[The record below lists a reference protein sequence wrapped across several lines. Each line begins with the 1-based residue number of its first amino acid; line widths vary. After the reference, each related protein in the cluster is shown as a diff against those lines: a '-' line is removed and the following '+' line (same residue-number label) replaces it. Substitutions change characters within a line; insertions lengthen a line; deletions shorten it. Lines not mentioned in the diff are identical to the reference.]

1 MKNSLQVLVGKEV
14 QIYPG
19 DSNKKRG
26 ILLEISEQGYL
37 FKITYYSGTDRNYEV
52 GKLHFI
58 GKNNNIIIKEI

>member
-1 MKNSLQVLVGKEV
+1 MKNSLQSLVGKEV

-26 ILLEISEQGYL
+26 VLLEASAQGFL
-37 FKITYYSGTDRNYEV
+37 FKITYYSGNDKEYEV

-58 GKNNNIIIKEI
+58 SISKSLSFKEI